1 MALGEPINSLPIRT
15 PRYASLVMNI
25 IPYDL
30 IWKPCCIWGTHC
42 KQPVDHQTLSSK
54 TAALLVLHDCLGNKQ
69 CVMYLDNADQGLD
82 VPSLVLQRETDNWW
96 RFSCSLQ
103 MLHFIERLNITS
115 QVAAYLS
122 AACLLGPVAL
132 TADLI
137 ASHWGRAKFYPRFL
151 FWISFPFILT
161 YHFKT
166 CKHGTVKAV
175 ILVLQNNE
183 KAIMLGV

>member
-15 PRYASLVMNI
+15 PRYASLVMNV

-30 IWKPCCIWGTHC
+30 IWKPCCTWGTHC
-42 KQPVDHQTLSSK
+42 KQPVEHQTLSSK
-54 TAALLVLHDCLGNKQ
+54 TAAPLVLHDCLGNKQ

-82 VPSLVLQRETDNWW
+82 VPSLVLRTETDNWW
-96 RFSCSLQ
+96 LFSRRLQ
-103 MLHFIERLNITS
+103 MLHLIVCLYITS

-122 AACLLGPVAL
+122 AACLPGPVAS

-161 YHFKT
+161 YHFRAS
-166 CKHGTVKAV
+166 KHGTVKAA
-175 ILVLQNNE
+175 ILVLQNNK
-183 KAIMLGV
+183 KATMWGV